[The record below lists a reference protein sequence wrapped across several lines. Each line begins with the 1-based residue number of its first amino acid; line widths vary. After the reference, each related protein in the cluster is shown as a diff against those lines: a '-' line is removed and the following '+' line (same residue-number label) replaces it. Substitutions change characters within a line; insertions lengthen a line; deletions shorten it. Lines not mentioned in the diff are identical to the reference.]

1 MPWVFAGKT
10 DLPPHSSNKPRKEAW
25 KSARHG
31 NNQRMKPSRLPKI
44 TTWLVLVFFYLPIG
58 VLILNSFNASRFGTT
73 WQGFTLK
80 WYERLLA
87 REDLWAALGNS
98 LKIAAVASIGAMIL
112 GTCAAFALHRF
123 KSRLQTAHNLLV
135 TVPLVLPEILMGM
148 SLLLLFVA
156 IGQPLGL
163 FTVAIAHVTF
173 CISYVTLVVLARLQ
187 DFDFQIVDAARDL
200 GATRFQAFR
209 KIVLPLIA
217 PGIFAGGLLAF
228 TLSIDDFVVTFFVKG
243 PGADTLPV
251 VIYSMIKKSREFPVI
266 NALSTLLLLVTFAAV
281 WGSQRLTGKK
291 A

>member
-1 MPWVFAGKT
+1 
-10 DLPPHSSNKPRKEAW
+10 
-25 KSARHG
+25 
-31 NNQRMKPSRLPKI
+31 MKPSRLPLI
-44 TTWLVLVFFYLPIG
+44 TTWFVLAFFYLPIG

-73 WQGFTLK
+73 WQGFTAK
-80 WYERLLA
+80 WYERLLE
-87 REDLWAALGNS
+87 RDDLWVALGNS
-98 LKIAAVASIGAMIL
+98 LKIATLASIGAMIL
-112 GTCAAFALHRF
+112 GTCAAFALNRY
-123 KSRLQTAHNLLV
+123 KSRLQTSHHLLI

-156 IGQPLGL
+156 INQPLSL
-163 FTVAIAHVTF
+163 VTVTIVHVTF

-187 DFDFQIVDAARDL
+187 DFDFQLVDAARDL

-209 KIVLPLIA
+209 KIVLPLLA
-217 PGIFAGGLLAF
+217 PGILAGGLLAF

-266 NALSTLLLLVTFAAV
+266 NALSTLLLIVTFAAV
-281 WGSQRLTGKK
+281 WGSQRLTAKK

>member
-1 MPWVFAGKT
+1 
-10 DLPPHSSNKPRKEAW
+10 
-25 KSARHG
+25 
-31 NNQRMKPSRLPKI
+31 MKGSKIPLI
-44 TTWLVLVFFYLPIG
+44 TTLLVLAFFYLPIG
-58 VLILNSFNASRFGTT
+58 VLVLNSFNPSRFGTS

-80 WYERLLA
+80 WYERLLE
-87 REDLWAALGNS
+87 RDDLWAALGNS
-98 LKIAAVASIGAMIL
+98 LQIATIASIAAMVL
-112 GTCAAFALHRF
+112 GTSAAFALQRY
-123 KSRLQTAHNLLV
+123 KSKLQSAHHLLI

-156 IGQPLGL
+156 MGQTLGML
-163 FTVAIAHVTF
+163 TVTIAHITF

-200 GATRFQAFR
+200 GATRFQAFW
-209 KIVLPLIA
+209 KVIFPLVA
-217 PGIFAGGLLAF
+217 PGILAGGLLAF

-243 PGADTLPV
+243 PGSDTLPV

-266 NALSTLLLLVTFAAV
+266 NALSTLLLIVTFLAV